1 VDVKKLNQLDK
12 EVEDKMTY
20 IVNIQTGS
28 RSKGNFTRVRSTQ
41 LPNKARVR
49 AWIKRNP
56 VGNSNTKI
64 SIKNTVSKKIEK
76 MSKGRGYY
84 WGRNIKR

>member
-1 VDVKKLNQLDK
+1 MAYKVFISTGKK
-12 EVEDKMTY
+12 
-20 IVNIQTGS
+20 GS
-28 RSKGNFTRVRSTQ
+28 KNYTSMGSTP

-56 VGNSNTKI
+56 VGNVNTEV

-84 WGRNIKR
+84 WGRNLINEIKRRQK